1 MSATTWI
8 KDCLV
13 VVLLCGNVFG
23 QNMVSVPT
31 TAEVVAALQ
40 KHFHS
45 RCVSIVERR
54 DDTDMG
60 KPDVLYVY

>member
-13 VVLLCGNVFG
+13 VVLLCENVFG
-23 QNMVSVPT
+23 QNTVSVPT
-31 TAEVVAALQ
+31 AAEVVTVIQ

-45 RCVSIVERR
+45 RCVSIVQRT
-54 DDTDMG
+54 DDTNMG
-60 KPDVLYVY
+60 KPDVFYVY

>member
-8 KDCLV
+8 KDCLI

-31 TAEVVAALQ
+31 AAEVVAVVQ
-40 KHFHS
+40 KHFRS
-45 RCVSIVERR
+45 RCVSIVQRT

-60 KPDVLYVY
+60 KSDVF